1 MASDGTIKIST
12 ELDSVQAQKAFS
24 KFGNIDKK
32 GLAVVATSVV
42 AVKTA
47 LAGATLYAVKTGIEF
62 ESAFAGVKKTVDATD
77 EELQM
82 FRSEIR
88 DMTKDIPQTAAAIAE
103 VAEAAG
109 QLGIKNAYLMDF
121 TEVMSNMGVA
131 TNMSATEAATSLA
144 RLANITQMP
153 QENFGRLGSTIVA
166 LGNNLATTESE
177 ITEMGLR
184 LAGAGNQVGMSEA
197 KILGLAGALSSV
209 GIEADAGGSAVS
221 TIMTKMQLAVEEGG
235 ESLKSFADV
244 SGMSSEQFQKAFRDD
259 AAQAL
264 VSFITGLGTMESR
277 GKSSIATLAEMEI
290 TEIRQRDA
298 LLRLAGAGDI
308 LSKSLGIATQA
319 WNENNALTNE
329 AEQRY
334 ETLESRLQILKNNIA
349 DFGISVYDSLRDPL
363 KNTVDESIVYVGRL
377 HDAFQ
382 SGGLE
387 GVVKEMGSLFDELTD
402 DIAGTSEAA
411 AGIITPIKDIVKVG
425 GNLTKTVLPIM
436 ADGFEFTAKNLD
448 VLIPL
453 VTAAAAGYKAFN
465 VIGKATAATTKANAV
480 ATELL
485 SKMEKKNALQLV
497 ATNGG
502 LTVRQILLAVYNGQ
516 ISVTTGLT
524 ALWTTAQNALNKA
537 ISANPIGAAVVA
549 IAAFIAVAKAVK
561 SVVERQTEA
570 EREHSQALKESKRAA
585 EENLKQA
592 RERKQA
598 YEELVQSQNEQAAGD
613 IAQLNRLRAL
623 NDELNTIVDANGRV
637 KEGEE
642 NRAAFITSQLSDALG
657 IEISLTD
664 NQISNYQELQS
675 QIQSLIEQKRIEA
688 VMSAQQAKYEEAVA
702 NQMKTAADASKNLT
716 AMKEAENAVTAEK
729 AELSKLEA
737 EQDQAVIDGN
747 KALVGVLGAKIKA
760 RKEDLANAEED
771 LKSAKEA
778 YAENTELLAQYSSD
792 IDRYTSLA
800 EAAASG
806 NADAIEAA
814 INQITSGIK
823 MASNATSEELQKQ
836 VIEVAN
842 MEAFIRQEVENGTPG
857 FTQAMIDQAQGATTA
872 ALEEFAKAAPQ
883 SAKELAK
890 VPPEAIAALIAGDM
904 RGQLSA
910 EAQGAVE
917 EMLKQ
922 FEGLDEET
930 QADFAQ
936 VWYGALKGLEG
947 FESLADPAKEGA
959 DTFLESL
966 RVALEVHSPS
976 EAARRIF
983 AQVWPGASEGLE
995 EGTDSLNAKGKQ
1007 VITSFLSSF
1016 SGLGEKAK
1024 GIGSQIMSFFGIG
1037 ISSQQNNSKN
1047 AGRLNANAA
1056 NEGAGSIN
1064 PTSTGNIF
1072 GTRFA
1077 SGVGGK
1083 ANEALQKGKALATS
1097 ADSGAKSKSGYDA
1110 GSSFGSGFIQGI
1122 GSWISS
1128 AASKA
1133 AEMAAS
1139 ALNAAKR
1146 ALDSHSPS
1154 KKGRKLGKTLPQG
1167 VGLGIEDDTK
1177 LVEKASEEMSRT
1189 ALDALNIEDL
1199 SEKMKSIDIPEVMD
1213 RVYMAVEERQG
1224 AVADKIIHEHVVRER
1239 TAGLSDAGE
1248 NLQQMKN
1255 EELQALGRIFAEKAA
1270 PMLVKAISESG
1281 IKMEM
1286 YGETVGTLISPTVDG
1301 QLSAASIKAGRYMK

>member
-12 ELDSVQAQKAFS
+12 ELDNLKAQKALS
-24 KFGNIDKK
+24 KFGSIAKK
-32 GLAVVATSVV
+32 GLAAVTTSVI
-42 AVKTA
+42 AVKTT
-47 LAGATLYAVKTGIEF
+47 LAGAALYAVKTGIDF

-82 FRSEIR
+82 FRDGIR
-88 DMTKDIPQTAAAIAE
+88 NMATEIPQSAAAISE

-166 LGNNLATTESE
+166 LGNNLATMESE

-184 LAGAGNQVGMSEA
+184 LAGAGHQVGMSEA
-197 KILGLAGALSSV
+197 QILGLAGALSSV

-221 TIMTKMQLAVEEGG
+221 TIMSKMQLAVENGG
-235 ESLKSFADV
+235 EALESFADV
-244 SGMSSEQFQKAFRDD
+244 AGMTSEQFQKAFRED

-277 GKSSIATLAEMEI
+277 GKSAIATLDEMEI
-290 TEIRQRDA
+290 TEVRQRDA
-298 LLRLAGAGDI
+298 MLRLSGAGDI
-308 LSKSLGIATQA
+308 LSQSLGIATQA
-319 WNENNALTNE
+319 WDENNALTNE

-349 DFGISVYDSLRDPL
+349 DFGISVYDDLRDPL

-377 HDAFQ
+377 HDAFRT
-382 SGGLE
+382 GGLD
-387 GVVKEMGSLFDELTD
+387 GVVKEMGSIFDELTD
-402 DIAGTSEAA
+402 DIAGTSEVA
-411 AGIITPIKDIVKVG
+411 AGIVTPLKDIVNTG
-425 GNLTKTVLPIM
+425 GSLAKAVLPIM

-453 VTAAAAGYKAFN
+453 VTAAAVGYKAFN
-465 VIGKATAATTKANAV
+465 IIGKATAATTKANAA
-480 ATELL
+480 ATEIL

-524 ALWTTAQNALNKA
+524 ALWAKAQNTLNKA
-537 ISANPIGAAVVA
+537 LSSNPIGVAVVA
-549 IAAFIAVAKAVK
+549 MTAFLAVAKAI
-561 SVVERQTEA
+561 ETAIGRQTEA
-570 EREHSQALKESKRAA
+570 ERKHSQALKESKQAA

-598 YEELVQSQNEQAAGD
+598 YEEFTQSQNEQAAGD
-613 IAQLNRLRAL
+613 IAQLNRLQDL
-623 NDELNTIVDANGRV
+623 NNELKNIVDANGRV

-642 NRAAFITSQLSDALG
+642 NRAAFITSQLSEALG
-657 IEISLTD
+657 MEISLTD
-664 NQISNYQELQS
+664 NQIDNYQELQE

-688 VMSAQQAKYEEAVA
+688 VLSAQQAKYEEAVA
-702 NQMKTAADASKNLT
+702 NQMKIAAEASKSLT
-716 AMKEAENAVTAEK
+716 AVKEAENTVSAEK

-737 EQDQAVIDGN
+737 EMDQAVIDGN
-747 KALVGVLGAKIKA
+747 KALVGVIGNKIKA
-760 RKEDLANAEED
+760 RKDDVANAEEA
-771 LKSAKEA
+771 LKSARKA
-778 YAENTELLAQYSSD
+778 YDENTELLAQYASD
-792 IDRYTSLA
+792 IDQYTSLA

-806 NADAIEAA
+806 NAEAIEEA
-814 INQITSGIK
+814 ISQITAGIK
-823 MASNATSEELQKQ
+823 TASNATKEELQSQ
-836 VIEVAN
+836 VIAIADTEKL
-842 MEAFIRQEVENGTPG
+842 IRQEVENETPG
-857 FTQAMIDQAQGATTA
+857 FTQAMLEQAQSATAA

-883 SAKELAK
+883 SAEELSQ
-890 VPPEAIAALIAGDM
+890 VPPEAVAALIAGDM
-904 RGQLSA
+904 KGQLSA
-910 EAQGAVE
+910 EAKGAVE
-917 EMLKQ
+917 GMLDQ
-922 FEGLDEET
+922 FKGLDEET
-930 QADFAQ
+930 QESFAQ

-947 FESLADPAKEGA
+947 FEALADPAREGA
-959 DTFLESL
+959 DAFLESL
-966 RVALEVHSPS
+966 KAALEVHSPS
-976 EAARRIF
+976 EAVRRIF
-983 AQVWPGASEGLE
+983 AQVWPGASEGLN
-995 EGTDSLNAKGKQ
+995 EGADGLNAKGLQ
-1007 VITSFLSSF
+1007 VVTSFLNCF

-1037 ISSQQNNSKN
+1037 VSSQQGNSRT
-1047 AGRLNANAA
+1047 AGRLNADAA
-1056 NEGAGSIN
+1056 NAGVGSVN
-1064 PTSTGNIF
+1064 PTSTGGLF

-1083 ANEALQKGKALATS
+1083 TNAALQKGKSLADN

-1122 GSWISS
+1122 GNWISS

-1133 AEMAAS
+1133 AELANS

-1177 LVEKASEEMSRT
+1177 LVEKASEEMSEKALE
-1189 ALDALNIEDL
+1189 ALDMKAL
-1199 SEKMKSIDIPEVMD
+1199 SEKMKTLDIPAVME
-1213 RVYMAVEERQG
+1213 RIYATVENRQE
-1224 AVADKIIHEHVVRER
+1224 ALADKVIYEHVVKEKLGKKTDVDKTLR
-1239 TAGLSDAGE
+1239 LMSD
-1248 NLQQMKN
+1248 
-1255 EELQALGRIFAEKAA
+1255 EELQALGKIFAEKAA
-1270 PMLVKAISESG
+1270 PMMVQAFAESG

-1286 YGETVGTLISPTVDG
+1286 YGETVGTLISPTVDNW
-1301 QLSAASIKAGRYMK
+1301 LSTGSIKAGRYMR